1 MPLPNHSRAAPAA
14 EAALCAHEE
23 GQFWPYHDRL
33 FENQGA
39 LGTENLKQVAA
50 DLGLDTTKFNECV
63 DSGEFRT
70 AVQEGLLEAAELGL
84 DSTPSFFIN
93 GRFLSGAQ
101 PFGAF
106 QAIIDEELAN

>member
-1 MPLPNHSRAAPAA
+1 MALPNHRRAAPAA
-14 EAALCAHEE
+14 EAALCAHEQGE
-23 GQFWPYHDRL
+23 FWAYHDRL

-39 LGTENLKQVAA
+39 LGTESLKQVAA
-50 DLGLDTTKFNECV
+50 DLGLDTGKFNECV

-70 AVQEGLLEAAELGL
+70 AVQEELQEAAALGL

-101 PFGAF
+101 PFEAF